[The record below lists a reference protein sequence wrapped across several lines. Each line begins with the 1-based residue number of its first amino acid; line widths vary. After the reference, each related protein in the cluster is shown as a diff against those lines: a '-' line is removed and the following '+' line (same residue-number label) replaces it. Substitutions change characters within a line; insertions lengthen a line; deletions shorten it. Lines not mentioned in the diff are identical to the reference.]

1 MGVEKEKLERCEE
14 EGWGR
19 VFLRN
24 FWVSLDDKDGGKPTM
39 CVDGWGKI
47 FFFKGMSSSI
57 LLRCLRKEQ
66 IFLNYLQK
74 IVKMSFFED
83 NISLQHTGL

>member
-39 CVDGWGKI
+39 CVDGWGK
-47 FFFKGMSSSI
+47 FF
-57 LLRCLRKEQ
+57 
-66 IFLNYLQK
+66 
-74 IVKMSFFED
+74 SF
-83 NISLQHTGL
+83 